1 MFSTVL
7 AFALYFV
14 VLVLIGIVAH
24 KKNTSEADFVLGGR
38 KLNFWVTA
46 LSAHASDMSIWLFM
60 GFPMAI
66 FVGGLSQAWI
76 AFGLVGGMF
85 LSWQFLAPAI
95 RTETEKYD
103 AYTLSSYLERRFND
117 TSGVIRLAG
126 ACMILF
132 FMLQYLGIGLTA
144 VGFLFEDI
152 FQVNYYIGIT
162 IAILAVTAYIWYG
175 GYISVAWTDL
185 FQGLFLL
192 TVLLLIPLAALK
204 EIGGISTLA
213 AGVTEHGRSL
223 SFFHGEDTLA
233 FFNALLLAIGWG
245 LGYFGQ
251 PHIISKFMGISDV
264 KELYKSKWLGISWQV
279 AALAAATLVGLIGIP
294 FFGGQLE
301 NPEFVLI
308 HMVREL
314 FNPFFAGLMLCGI
327 FAAALSTMDAQVV
340 VCVGVWTEDIYR
352 FFFGNGKK
360 KLLSKSRMSVLIT
373 AAIVFII
380 ACDRSRSIGDSVYYA
395 WSGLGCSF
403 GPVLMMSLFY
413 PRTHKY
419 GVLAGVLIGGL
430 TVIGWPHVP
439 ELVPGLKIPSMIPG
453 FFLAVLAIYLVSLV
467 FYKQEHQLKAA
478 S

>member
-1 MFSTVL
+1 MLSTVL
-7 AFALYFV
+7 AFGLYFL
-14 VLVLIGIVAH
+14 VLVLVGFVAH

-46 LSAHASDMSIWLFM
+46 LSAHASDMSVWLFM

-66 FVGGLSQAWI
+66 FLGGLSQAWI

-103 AYTLSSYLERRFND
+103 SYTLSTYLERRFND
-117 TSGVIRLAG
+117 TSGIIRLAG
-126 ACMILF
+126 ACMVLF
-132 FMLQYLGIGLTA
+132 FMLQYLAIGLIG
-144 VGFLFEDI
+144 VGVLFEDL
-152 FQVNYYIGIT
+152 FQVNYYLGIT
-162 IAILAVTAYIWYG
+162 IALVAVTAYTWYG
-175 GYISVAWTDL
+175 GYVSVAWTDL

-192 TVLLLIPLAALK
+192 AVLLIIPLAALK
-204 EIGGISTLA
+204 EIGGIGTLA

-251 PHIISKFMGISDV
+251 PHIISKFMGISDP

-279 AALAAATLVGLIGIP
+279 AALGAATMVGLIGIP
-294 FFGGQLE
+294 FFSGQLDD
-301 NPEFVLI
+301 PKFVLI
-308 HMVREL
+308 HMVHAL
-314 FNPFFAGLMLCGI
+314 FTPFFAGLMLCGI

-352 FFFGNGKK
+352 FFFGNKK
-360 KLLSKSRMSVLIT
+360 KGLLSKSRMSVLLT
-373 AAIVFII
+373 AVLVFII
-380 ACDRSRSIGDSVYYA
+380 ACDRSRSIMDSVYYA
-395 WSGLGCSF
+395 WAGLGCSF

-419 GVLAGVLIGGL
+419 GVLAGVLVGGL
-430 TVIGWPHVP
+430 TVIGWPYVP

-453 FFLAVLAIYLVSLV
+453 FFLAVLAIYFVSV
-467 FYKQEHQLKAA
+467 VCYKREQQPQAMA
-478 S
+478 